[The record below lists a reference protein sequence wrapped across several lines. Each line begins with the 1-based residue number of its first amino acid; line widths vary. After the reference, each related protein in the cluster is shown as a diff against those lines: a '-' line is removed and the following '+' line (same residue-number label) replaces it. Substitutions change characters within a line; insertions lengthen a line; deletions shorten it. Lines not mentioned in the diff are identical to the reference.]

1 MNSLKRLMKTAFRSI
16 YRNKMRSMLTALG
29 IIIGVSSV
37 IIMVAIGSGTGIRI
51 QEQINSL
58 GTNLIMISPGE
69 AKTGGVSKGGGSLS
83 RLTFEDVMRIKKSAT
98 LLSGISPV
106 VRASEQVI
114 GGAGNWSTSVYG
126 VSTDYFTIK
135 NRELESGEYFTDRDV
150 QASRKVAI
158 LGRTVVENLFPDGEP
173 VGKQIRIRNIPFTVI
188 GVLKEKGAGGGMGND
203 QDDQIMIPSTTA
215 LYRLKG
221 GQYIDMINASAVSVE
236 EIDNAKTEIET
247 ILRDAHKLN
256 ESEANDFTIRT
267 QAEITETASEMTE
280 TITLLLG
287 SIAGVSLV
295 VGGIGIMNIMLVSV
309 TERTREIGIRMSVG
323 ARSRDVLAQFLTEA
337 AVLSLAAGVIGIL
350 LSVTVSILLNKFTS
364 IRTSLSPEIIGI
376 AFLFSAA
383 VGVFFGFYPA
393 RKAASLNPIEALRY
407 E

>member
-37 IIMVAIGSGTGIRI
+37 IIMVAIGSGSGMRI

-83 RLTFEDVMRIKKSAT
+83 RLTFEDVARIKKSAT
-98 LLSGISPV
+98 LLSGVSPV

-114 GGAGNWSTSVYG
+114 GGAGNWNTSVYG

-158 LGRTVVENLFPDGEP
+158 LGRTVVDNLFPDEEP
-173 VGKQIRIRNIPFTVI
+173 IGKQIRIRNIPFTVI
-188 GVLKEKGAGGGMGND
+188 GILKEKGAGGGMGND

-236 EIDNAKTEIET
+236 EIDNAKTEIEN
-247 ILRDAHKLN
+247 ILRDAHRLN
-256 ESEANDFTIRT
+256 EGETNDFTIRT

-350 LSVTVSILLNKFTS
+350 LSVAVSVLLNKFTS
-364 IRTSLSPEIIGI
+364 IRTSLSPDIIGI

>member
-1 MNSLKRLMKTAFRSI
+1 MKTAFRSI

-37 IIMVAIGSGTGIRI
+37 IIMVAIGSGSGMRI

-83 RLTFEDVMRIKKSAT
+83 RLTFEDVARIKKSAT
-98 LLSGISPV
+98 LLSGVSPV

-114 GGAGNWSTSVYG
+114 GGAGNWNTSVYG

-158 LGRTVVENLFPDGEP
+158 LGRTVADNLFPDEEP
-173 VGKQIRIRNIPFTVI
+173 IGKQIRIRNIPFTVI
-188 GVLKEKGAGGGMGND
+188 GILKEKGAGGGMGND

-236 EIDNAKTEIET
+236 EIDNAKTEIEN
-247 ILRDAHKLN
+247 ILRDAHRLN
-256 ESEANDFTIRT
+256 EGETNDFTIRT

-350 LSVTVSILLNKFTS
+350 LSVAVSVLLNKFTS
-364 IRTSLSPEIIGI
+364 IRTSLSPDIIGI